1 MFPPTHLLVKTCG
14 GSFPVQKKLVMN
26 EQRMSEHTHMP
37 WMYNKLH
44 FCLCNVYLDLKQR
57 IRSSWKLSC
66 FVAGL
71 MAGGIHRQQAGM
83 LPGGWD
89 AEITRMARKRRD
101 GHKVWRVLRQTW
113 GRGRRGGIGLMAV
126 RSKGTIMRRG
136 WNRRGPTKGQKPRIQ
151 AAICVIPPWL
161 DRDYLI
167 GERSCLSDWLRLF
180 WTEGV
185 WAAKEFFGFRFSN
198 SSDSLLAPVASLSPM
213 LVFTSALL
221 LPFLLFSSFDAFK
234 FFYCLMQLCLRFAM
248 FLCLLCSLMM
258 FPYVRAQANRGHSV
272 KLVAGFQETKW
283 AAWKNLN
290 SRPLVNDTLNYLL
303 FHSFQDDCVHLGLW
317 RAQRIGVI
325 ETTVAGSS
333 PRNSRAVSREASN
346 RLNNNI
352 ISSERFPNNDQ
363 DEFFVSSKGGCL
375 HCELDGPVQY

>member
-26 EQRMSEHTHMP
+26 EQHMSEHTHMP

-57 IRSSWKLSC
+57 IRSSWKLCC

-71 MAGGIHRQQAGM
+71 TAGSIHRQQAGM

-101 GHKVWRVLRQTW
+101 GHKVSCVLRQTW
-113 GRGRRGGIGLMAV
+113 GRGRGGGIGLMAV
-126 RSKGTIMRRG
+126 RRRGKIMRRG

-151 AAICVIPPWL
+151 AVICVIPPWL

-167 GERSCLSDWLRLF
+167 GDRSCLSDWLRLF

-221 LPFLLFSSFDAFK
+221 LPFLLFSSFDTFK
-234 FFYCLMQLCLRFAM
+234 F
-248 FLCLLCSLMM
+248 LLLPDAVVSL
-258 FPYVRAQANRGHSV
+258 FRNVFVPSLLLNDVPVCPSSSEPGSF
-272 KLVAGFQETKW
+272 GET
-283 AAWKNLN
+283 
-290 SRPLVNDTLNYLL
+290 
-303 FHSFQDDCVHLGLW
+303 CG
-317 RAQRIGVI
+317 RI
-325 ETTVAGSS
+325 
-333 PRNSRAVSREASN
+333 PRNQV
-346 RLNNNI
+346 
-352 ISSERFPNNDQ
+352 
-363 DEFFVSSKGGCL
+363 GCL
-375 HCELDGPVQY
+375 KKIWTADPW